1 MKRMKGRSGWTHW
14 MKGILCTAM
23 LVIVGCITSGMFGF
37 RADAASG
44 TLMIESVEISKGDF
58 APGTT
63 STLRFKIKNEGAT
76 TVAKNVLIKVGGSDA
91 VTPIYGESNQKYIPS
106 IMENQVV
113 DFEVKVDLAQ
123 DVDSE
128 KVAVSLD
135 LSYELGEGKSSNTAT
150 VYIPVQYNS
159 GIVVNGV
166 SVAENAKL
174 GSKALISVTYANDG
188 DSTLKDVTF
197 HIDGNIEEETKDTSI
212 GNLETGVSDYKD
224 IYVIFN
230 EKGEQTVDIS
240 VSYTNMDGKTFTK
253 DVSSEVITV
262 TEEEVKVQHEE
273 VVVPAQQENS
283 ILKKLLKVGVLL
295 SIIVVFSG
303 IIYMITKKKD

>member
-1 MKRMKGRSGWTHW
+1 MKRMRGKSCWTRW
-14 MKGILCTAM
+14 IKGILGMTV
-23 LVIVGCITSGMFGF
+23 LVIVGCILSGLFGF
-37 RADAASG
+37 RADAARG
-44 TLMIESVEISKGDF
+44 TLMIESVEISKGNF
-58 APGTT
+58 SPGTT

-76 TVAKNVLIKVGGSDA
+76 AEAKNILIKVGGSDA
-91 VTPIYGESNQKYIPS
+91 VTPIYGEANQKYLAS
-106 IMENQVV
+106 IMPGQVV
-113 DFEVKVDLAQ
+113 ELELQVDLAQ
-123 DVDSE
+123 EVDSE

-135 LSYELGEGKSSNTAT
+135 MSYELGDGKNSNTAT

-159 GIVVNGV
+159 GIIVNGV

-174 GSKALISVTYANDG
+174 GSKALISVTYANGG

-197 HIDGNIEEETKDTSI
+197 HIEGNIEEETKDTSI

-262 TEEEVKVQHEE
+262 MDEEVKVDHEE

-283 ILKKLLKVGVLL
+283 ILKKIVKVAVLL
-295 SIIVVFSG
+295 SIIAVFSA
-303 IIYMITKKKD
+303 IVYTITKKKE

>member
-1 MKRMKGRSGWTHW
+1 MKRMRGKSCWTRW
-14 MKGILCTAM
+14 IKGILGMTV
-23 LVIVGCITSGMFGF
+23 LVIVGCILSGLFGF

-44 TLMIESVEISKGDF
+44 TLMIESVEISKGNF
-58 APGTT
+58 SPGTT

-76 TVAKNVLIKVGGSDA
+76 AEAKNILIKVGGSDA
-91 VTPIYGESNQKYIPS
+91 VTPIYGEANQKYLAS
-106 IMENQVV
+106 IMPGQVV
-113 DFEVKVDLAQ
+113 ELELQVDLAQ
-123 DVDSE
+123 EVDSE

-135 LSYELGEGKSSNTAT
+135 MSYELGDGKNSNTAT

-159 GIVVNGV
+159 GIIVNGV

-174 GSKALISVTYANDG
+174 GSKALISVTYANGG

-197 HIDGNIEEETKDTSI
+197 HIEGNIEEETKDTSI

-262 TEEEVKVQHEE
+262 MDEEVKVDHEE

-283 ILKKLLKVGVLL
+283 ILKKILKVAVLL
-295 SIIVVFSG
+295 SIIAVFSA
-303 IIYMITKKKD
+303 IVYTITKKKE